1 MVHVN
6 DVPRGLMCNC
16 SCPNCYE
23 KLMAQ
28 HGNVREGCH
37 QPVSFLVH
45 VSWYWSFIPLVL
57 EYFIAETAL
66 EANIQFALN
75 HGNNLRECIMPLDAS
90 RENRYQQIGY
100 QNTPCLYL
108 YGVDAVRKNDYL
120 CSWLYFNYSKTKIV
134 QTSAMAKDNQQG

>member
-1 MVHVN
+1 MVHVD

-28 HGNVREGCH
+28 HGNVREGCY

-57 EYFIAETAL
+57 EYFIVETAL

-75 HGNNLRECIMPLDAS
+75 LHYKLCIINKKNS
-90 RENRYQQIGY
+90 RYPVDGFDVFIKLHRLSYAGLFQS
-100 QNTPCLYL
+100 YL
-108 YGVDAVRKNDYL
+108 YDFLLLGRMYNL
-120 CSWLYFNYSKTKIV
+120 T
-134 QTSAMAKDNQQG
+134 TS

>member
-1 MVHVN
+1 MSNDYIFSWAENAEGRMVHVD

-28 HGNVREGCH
+28 HGNVREGCYK
-37 QPVSFLVH
+37 PVSFLVH

-66 EANIQFALN
+66 EANIQLAHNSSL
-75 HGNNLRECIMPLDAS
+75 
-90 RENRYQQIGY
+90 
-100 QNTPCLYL
+100 
-108 YGVDAVRKNDYL
+108 
-120 CSWLYFNYSKTKIV
+120 
-134 QTSAMAKDNQQG
+134 

>member
-1 MVHVN
+1 MSNDYIFSWAENAEGRMVHVD

-45 VSWYWSFIPLVL
+45 VNWYWSFIQLVL
-57 EYFIAETAL
+57 EYFITETAL
-66 EANIQFALN
+66 EANIQLALN
-75 HGNNLRECIMPLDAS
+75 SSSLIPQHYYKYDFLLSNKKLLRILPC
-90 RENRYQQIGY
+90 QIFH
-100 QNTPCLYL
+100 L
-108 YGVDAVRKNDYL
+108 
-120 CSWLYFNYSKTKIV
+120 S
-134 QTSAMAKDNQQG
+134 

>member
-1 MVHVN
+1 MVHVD

-66 EANIQFALN
+66 EANIQLALN
-75 HGNNLRECIMPLDAS
+75 SSSLIPQHYYKYDFLLSNKKLLRILPCQIFHLSQCCNSKQVYIVTRHGKGINKI
-90 RENRYQQIGY
+90 
-100 QNTPCLYL
+100 
-108 YGVDAVRKNDYL
+108 
-120 CSWLYFNYSKTKIV
+120 SKTHTFWRYFFNHGAI
-134 QTSAMAKDNQQG
+134 